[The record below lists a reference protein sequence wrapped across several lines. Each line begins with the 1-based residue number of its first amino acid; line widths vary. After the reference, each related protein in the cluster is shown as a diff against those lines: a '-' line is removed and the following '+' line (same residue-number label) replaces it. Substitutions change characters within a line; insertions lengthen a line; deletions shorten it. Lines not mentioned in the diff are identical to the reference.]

1 MEYLPCLMSVRRFS
15 PVLLTGLGL
24 LISGCATF
32 QEQTCEQFEEQRKD
46 TDYTTQ
52 YQPAT
57 GDPETV
63 GRLSKLSLRGKPV
76 AIRLYKI
83 DIDPPAI
90 KPCNNLTIH
99 KAVYIQRGSSTGQ
112 VLEEVR
118 EFYTAKGELI
128 TTKTESVGD
137 QFRASGYYAAE
148 LPLPIPE
155 KAPPGNYRIVSKL
168 IMKTKNKSRG
178 IVLARTNAT
187 FQVVS
192 RK

>member
-1 MEYLPCLMSVRRFS
+1 MKYIPCYISVRRFF

-32 QEQTCEQFEEQRKD
+32 QEQTCEQFKEQQKD

-52 YQPAT
+52 YQPAK

-63 GRLSKLSLRGKPV
+63 GRFSKQPLRGKPV
-76 AIRLYKI
+76 AVRVYKI
-83 DIDPPAI
+83 HVDPPAI

-99 KAVYIQRGSSTGQ
+99 KAVYIQRDASTGQ
-112 VLEEVR
+112 ILEEVR
-118 EFYTAKGELI
+118 EFYTANGELI

-155 KAPPGNYRIVSKL
+155 KAPPGKYRIVSKL

-178 IVLARTNAT
+178 TVLARTNAT

>member
-1 MEYLPCLMSVRRFS
+1 MEYLPFLMSVRRFF
-15 PVLLTGLGL
+15 PVLLTGVGL

-118 EFYTAKGELI
+118 EFYTAKAGLL
-128 TTKTESVGD
+128 T
-137 QFRASGYYAAE
+137 
-148 LPLPIPE
+148 
-155 KAPPGNYRIVSKL
+155 
-168 IMKTKNKSRG
+168 
-178 IVLARTNAT
+178 
-187 FQVVS
+187 
-192 RK
+192 